1 MNYFKSKHFH
11 KLIISKRYWFKKPNP
26 QWTVLKWIPFRRDIV
41 FGNTILYFWKNDQN
55 NVNPENGNERHITGN
70 ERHAK
75 ILKGYIFRTN
85 LFLKN
90 VTVGSKSRDNK
101 QLADIKVIF
110 KRRNLFLSLV
120 DFFQYHLIM
129 NAPIRVGYV
138 F

>member
-1 MNYFKSKHFH
+1 MYF
-11 KLIISKRYWFKKPNP
+11 
-26 QWTVLKWIPFRRDIV
+26 
-41 FGNTILYFWKNDQN
+41 GKNDQN
-55 NVNPENGNERHITGN
+55 NVNPENGNKRHISGNERH

-85 LFLKN
+85 LFFKN
-90 VTVGSKSRDNK
+90 VTVGSKSRDSK

-110 KRRNLFLSLV
+110 KKRNLFLSLV

>member
-26 QWTVLKWIPFRRDIV
+26 QWTFLKWIPFRRDIV
-41 FGNTILYFWKNDQN
+41 FGNTILYFGKNDQN
-55 NVNPENGNERHITGN
+55 NVNRENGNERLITGN

-90 VTVGSKSRDNK
+90 VTVGSKSRDSK

-110 KRRNLFLSLV
+110 KKQNLFLSLV